1 MNNLLFEVDP
11 LRTKQLRA
19 ESPML
24 LQKGLE
30 NNSFV
35 KDYSKNQFYGIYK
48 HPNYQYLEKIV
59 KDDFNTFH
67 PIKFENEKQDQ
78 LENDE
83 AAIIKLRGE
92 YDKVPSSFK

>member
-1 MNNLLFEVDP
+1 
-11 LRTKQLRA
+11 
-19 ESPML
+19 ML

-67 PIKFENEKQDQ
+67 PIKFENENQVNNDQ
-78 LENDE
+78 KMEHKDLQETIHRE
-83 AAIIKLRGE
+83 K
-92 YDKVPSSFK
+92 